1 MGCQVTESLLSSSVK
16 TELSSICERKD
27 VWLNTDVKYLC
38 RVVVLSL
45 APKDGSTKS
54 IALDGIE
61 SKTLR
66 HIFLCFPIVIVDL
79 LITDSPS
86 EGF

>member
-45 APKDGSTKS
+45 APKDGSMKS
-54 IALDGIE
+54 IVLDGIE
-61 SKTLR
+61 SKTLWQ
-66 HIFLCFPIVIVDL
+66 IFLCFPIVIVDL